1 MKELHTIEEWSE
13 AIIKAIDSTVNDDV
27 RIFSTKDN
35 SIAFTVSDVATSHLS
50 YKNNVVINDMPLSS
64 CTDIDTK
71 IQLLKSLSTLN
82 TMVGYHNGVI
92 YSCIL
97 FLSTI
102 TIFNIGLL
110 TFKCLQANLITLSN
124 SLKSISSLT

>member
-50 YKNNVVINDMPLSS
+50 YKNNVVINDIPLSS

-97 FLSTI
+97 FLSQELSGNP
-102 TIFNIGLL
+102 FLAVSKFVNA
-110 TFKCLQANLITLSN
+110 LQLEKEHS
-124 SLKSISSLT
+124 K

>member
-50 YKNNVVINDMPLSS
+50 YKNNVVINDIPLSS

-71 IQLLKSLSTLN
+71 IQLLKSL
-82 TMVGYHNGVI
+82 
-92 YSCIL
+92 
-97 FLSTI
+97 
-102 TIFNIGLL
+102 
-110 TFKCLQANLITLSN
+110 
-124 SLKSISSLT
+124 